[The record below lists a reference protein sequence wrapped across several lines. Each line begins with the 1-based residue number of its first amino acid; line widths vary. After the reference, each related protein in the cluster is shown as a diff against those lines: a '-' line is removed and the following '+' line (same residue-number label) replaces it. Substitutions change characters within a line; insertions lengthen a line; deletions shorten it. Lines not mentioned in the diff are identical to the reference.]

1 MSDFTHFTL
10 TYDDVTGKVSSLAA
24 LHPYLGVAAQEA
36 PTDAWVAIVKDT
48 DTAIL
53 DAIEGK
59 EDDEYVTVA
68 YPKPAVAV
76 MLQAVSYVDR
86 LLVVLQE
93 EVDKAIAKRQ
103 DGDA

>member
-1 MSDFTHFTL
+1 MSDFTHFIL
-10 TYDDVTGKVSSLAA
+10 TYDDVTGKAGSLSM
-24 LHPYLGVAAQEA
+24 LHPYLGIAAQEA

-48 DTAIL
+48 DLAIL

-59 EDDEYVTVA
+59 DDHEYVTVA
-68 YPKPAVAV
+68 FPKPAVAV

-86 LLVVLQE
+86 LLVILQE